1 MGLGS
6 MHITLTGATGFVGQ
20 ALIARLQAAGHTL
33 HLLARK
39 PHPEVA
45 STVWDSSKAVPAAA
59 LAGADAVINLA
70 GEPVSQRWNAA
81 VKERIRNTRI
91 EGTRHLVE
99 AIGRMANKPQVLV
112 SASAVGYYGSRGDE
126 ILTEVSKP
134 ANDFLAEV
142 CIEWERE
149 ALRAETLGVRVVLPR
164 IGLVLGNGGALGKM
178 LPAFKAGVGGT
189 LGPGTQWM
197 PWIHLDDLVGIIEYS
212 LSTAKAKGPLN
223 ASSPNPVQ
231 NTEFTKQLAKAVR
244 RWALFPVPEFA
255 LKLLFG
261 EMAAIVLASQ
271 RVVPE
276 ATEKTGFPYQFPQLP
291 DALRAVLSK

>member
-1 MGLGS
+1 MR
-6 MHITLTGATGFVGQ
+6 ITLTGATGFVGQ
-20 ALIARLQAAGHTL
+20 ALIARLLAAGHTL

-39 PHPEVA
+39 PHQTID
-45 STVWDSSKAVPAAA
+45 STVWDSSRAVPAEA
-59 LAGADAVINLA
+59 LAGAEAVINLA

-91 EGTRHLVE
+91 EGTRHLVD
-99 AIGRMANKPQVLV
+99 AIGRMEKKPQVLV

-126 ILTEVSKP
+126 ILTEASKP
-134 ANDFLAEV
+134 ATDFLAEV

-149 ALRAETLGVRVVLPR
+149 ALRAESMGVRVVLPR
-164 IGLVLGNGGALGKM
+164 IGLVLGNGGALAKM
-178 LPAFKAGVGGT
+178 LPAFKSGVGGT

-197 PWIHLDDLVGIIEYS
+197 PWIHIDDLIGLIDYALATPQVNG
-212 LSTAKAKGPLN
+212 ALN
-223 ASSPNPVQ
+223 ASSPNPVR
-231 NTEFTKQLAKAVR
+231 NIEFTKQLAKAVH

-261 EMAAIVLASQ
+261 EMAAIVIASQ

-276 ATEKTGFPYQFPQLP
+276 ATGKAGFKFQFPQLP
-291 DALRAVLSK
+291 EALRAVLAK